1 MNGIYLTQE
10 AKIAELEVARREYVT
25 VDKKTVQCG
34 GGYEEIQ
41 QYIPVGGLSM

>member
-25 VDKKTVQCG
+25 VDRKTV
-34 GGYEEIQ
+34 
-41 QYIPVGGLSM
+41 